1 MTTNRL
7 ERLRRAVAL
16 DLTPLR
22 VSRDYRLLYIGRT
35 VSYAG
40 SMLTT
45 VAFPYQVYQRT
56 HSTLAVG
63 LLGAVELVPLLFMAL
78 AGGAFADAHDRR
90 RLLILS
96 EVGLSLCSLT
106 LVGLALMTAPP
117 VWALFLLAGISA
129 GLSGFQ
135 RPALQSLAPRLL
147 PAELMPAAAALES
160 FGSTFAAIGG
170 PALGGILIAT
180 IGLPGTYLLDA
191 ISFAISIGVVAAI
204 RAVPPPR
211 DAERPSLR
219 RIAEGFR
226 YAMSRKD
233 LLGTYLIDMNAMF
246 FGMPYALFP
255 AIAERLGGGRA
266 LGLLYAAPAVG
277 ACLASI
283 TSGWTGRVFRHGRA
297 IAIAAAL
304 WGVAIVGFGFTTTL
318 WPAFTCLA
326 LAGAADMVSAV
337 FRMTI
342 WNQTIPDGLR
352 GRLAGIE
359 QISYMSGPLL
369 GNVEAG
375 VVASVAGIRGSV
387 VSGGILCV
395 AGTAALCYFLPD
407 FVNYDARTSVH
418 RKLKQ
423 AELTA

>member
-1 MTTNRL
+1 MTADRL
-7 ERLRRAVAL
+7 QRLRKAVAL

-96 EVGLSLCSLT
+96 EVGLACCSLV
-106 LVGLALMTAPP
+106 LVALALMTAPP
-117 VWALFLLAGISA
+117 VWALFVLAAISA

-135 RPALQSLAPRLL
+135 RPALQSMAPRLL

-160 FGSTFAAIGG
+160 LGSTFAAIGG
-170 PALGGILIAT
+170 PAIGGILISTVGLAAT
-180 IGLPGTYLLDA
+180 YALDA
-191 ISFAISIGVVAAI
+191 VSFGISIFVVAAI
-204 RAVPPPR
+204 RRVAPPA
-211 DAERPSLR
+211 DAERPSLGR
-219 RIAEGFR
+219 VIEGFR
-226 YAMSRKD
+226 YALSRKD

-255 AIAERLGGGRA
+255 AIAERLGGGKV
-266 LGLLYAAPAVG
+266 LGLLYAAPAFG
-277 ACLASI
+277 AFLASA
-283 TSGWTGRVFRHGRA
+283 TSGWTGRVHRHGRA
-297 IAIAAAL
+297 IAIAAAF
-304 WGVAIVGFGFTTTL
+304 WGVAIIAFGFTTSL

-337 FRMTI
+337 YRMTI

-375 VVASVAGIRGSV
+375 LVASFAGIRGSV

-395 AGTAALCYFLPD
+395 AGTAALCWLLPD
-407 FVNYDARTSVH
+407 FVKYDARTSVH

-423 AELTA
+423 SEMTA

>member
-1 MTTNRL
+1 M
-7 ERLRRAVAL
+7 AL

-22 VSRDYRLLYIGRT
+22 VSRDYRLLYIGRI

-45 VAFPYQVYQRT
+45 VAFPYHVYQRT

-63 LLGAVELVPLLFMAL
+63 LLGAVELVPLLIMAL
-78 AGGAFADAHDRR
+78 AGGAYADAHDRR
-90 RLLILS
+90 RLLIMS
-96 EVGLSLCSLT
+96 EVGLACCSLV
-106 LVGLALMTAPP
+106 LVALALMTAPP
-117 VWALFLLAGISA
+117 VWALFVLAAISA

-170 PALGGILIAT
+170 PAIGGILIAT
-180 IGLPGTYLLDA
+180 VGLPATYALDA
-191 ISFAISIGVVAAI
+191 LSFGISIFVVAAI
-204 RAVPPPR
+204 RSVAPPV

-219 RIAEGFR
+219 RVAEGFR
-226 YAMSRKD
+226 YALSRKD

-255 AIAERLGGGRA
+255 AIAEKLGGGKV
-266 LGLLYAAPAVG
+266 LGLLYAAPAFG
-277 ACLASI
+277 AFLASA
-283 TSGWTGRVFRHGRA
+283 TSGWTGRVHRHGRA
-297 IAIAAAL
+297 IAIAAAF
-304 WGVAIVGFGFTTTL
+304 WGVAIIAFGFTTTL
-318 WPAFTCLA
+318 WPAFACLA

-337 FRMTI
+337 YRMTI

-375 VVASVAGIRGSV
+375 LVASFAGIRGSV
-387 VSGGILCV
+387 VSGGVLCV
-395 AGTAALCYFLPD
+395 LGTAALCVFLPE
-407 FVNYDARTSVH
+407 FVKYDARTSVH

-423 AELTA
+423 SEVTA